1 MRALLATLLL
11 LSLGMAQQAGPPKPN
26 AKERADARM
35 QQDVQRAIDNAAAN
49 ASAPVAPGAGLNSV
63 SLPNAYDIDVSD
75 VVKRFPAYLSKTPP
89 FEGTLR
95 ITGAS
100 SMGQLLNSLATA
112 YESIYPGV
120 KVSVKQGG
128 SSKGLAALRAGE
140 CDMAAMSRDL
150 TPDEVKDLETN
161 TGRKVFQVPI
171 ALDGVCIF
179 VNADNP
185 LPAITR
191 DQLNGIFAITH
202 SLTKEPI
209 LRWSDLDPKS
219 PLGDAFMPLYMVPTT
234 HGTMQDFMQ
243 WAMPEEQLQTI
254 LRNEEPGPSSVVN
267 ACCAYPAAIGISSYA
282 NRQPRARMVP
292 VSEGL
297 GKPAVAPDFRTIR
310 DHSYPLTRSLNL
322 VLLAPSESEV
332 PPLQFDFLKFA
343 WSESGQDT
351 CATLGVVV
359 ADLDHPPQLL
369 REVIGK
375 KFSEAP
381 AAK

>member
-63 SLPNAYDIDVSD
+63 SLPNAYDIQVSD

-297 GKPAVAPDFRTIR
+297 GKPAVTPDFRTIR

-332 PPLQFDFLKFA
+332 PPLQLDFLKFA

>member
-1 MRALLATLLL
+1 MRALLATLML

-63 SLPNAYDIDVSD
+63 SLPNAYDIEVSD

-140 CDMAAMSRDL
+140 CDIAAMSRDL
-150 TPDEVKDLETN
+150 TPDEVKDLETT

-219 PLGDAFMPLYMVPTT
+219 PLGDAFMPLYMVSTT

-322 VLLAPSESEV
+322 VLLAPSEAEV
-332 PPLQFDFLKFA
+332 PPLQLDFLKFA

-369 REVIGK
+369 RDVLGK

>member
-1 MRALLATLLL
+1 MRALVATLLL

-49 ASAPVAPGAGLNSV
+49 SSAPVAPGAGLNSV
-63 SLPNAYDIDVSD
+63 SLPNAYDIEVSD

-219 PLGDAFMPLYMVPTT
+219 PLGDTFMPLYMVPTT

-332 PPLQFDFLKFA
+332 PPLQLDFLKFA

>member
-49 ASAPVAPGAGLNSV
+49 SSAPVAPGAGLNSV
-63 SLPNAYDIDVSD
+63 SLPNAYDIEVSD

-332 PPLQFDFLKFA
+332 PPLQLDFLKFA

-359 ADLDHPPQLL
+359 ANLDHPPQLL

>member
-35 QQDVQRAIDNAAAN
+35 QQDVQRAIDKAAAN
-49 ASAPVAPGAGLNSV
+49 SSAPVAPGAGLNSV
-63 SLPNAYDIDVSD
+63 SLPNAYDIEVSD

-100 SMGQLLNSLATA
+100 SMAQLLNSLATA

-140 CDMAAMSRDL
+140 CDMAAVSRDL
-150 TPDEVKDLETN
+150 TPDEVKDLEST

-267 ACCAYPAAIGISSYA
+267 ACCAYPAAMGISGYA

-310 DHSYPLTRSLNL
+310 DRSYPLTRSLNL

-369 REVIGK
+369 REVIGE

>member
-1 MRALLATLLL
+1 MRAILATLLL

-49 ASAPVAPGAGLNSV
+49 SSAPVAPGAGLNSV
-63 SLPNAYDIDVSD
+63 SLPNAYDIEVSD

>member
-49 ASAPVAPGAGLNSV
+49 SSAPVAPGAGLNSV
-63 SLPNAYDIDVSD
+63 SLPNAYDIEVSD

-120 KVSVKQGG
+120 KVDVKQGG

-150 TPDEVKDLETN
+150 TPDEVKDLEIN

>member
-63 SLPNAYDIDVSD
+63 SLPNAYDIQVSD

-359 ADLDHPPQLL
+359 ANLDHPPQLL

>member
-11 LSLGMAQQAGPPKPN
+11 LSLGMAQQSGPPKPN

-63 SLPNAYDIDVSD
+63 SLPNAYDIEVSD

-140 CDMAAMSRDL
+140 CDIAAMSRDL
-150 TPDEVKDLETN
+150 TPDEVKDLET
-161 TGRKVFQVPI
+161 TSGRKVFQVPI

-219 PLGDAFMPLYMVPTT
+219 PLGDAFMPLYMVSTT

-322 VLLAPSESEV
+322 VLLAPSEAEV
-332 PPLQFDFLKFA
+332 PPLQLDFLKFA

>member
-63 SLPNAYDIDVSD
+63 SLPNAYDIEVSD

-140 CDMAAMSRDL
+140 CDMAAMSRAL
-150 TPDEVKDLETN
+150 TPDEVKDLET
-161 TGRKVFQVPI
+161 TSGRKVFQVPI

-369 REVIGK
+369 RDVIGE

>member
-1 MRALLATLLL
+1 MRALVATLLL

-49 ASAPVAPGAGLNSV
+49 SSAPVAPGAGLNSV
-63 SLPNAYDIDVSD
+63 SLPNAYDIEVSD

-332 PPLQFDFLKFA
+332 PPLQLDFLKFA

-359 ADLDHPPQLL
+359 ANLDHPPQLL

>member
-1 MRALLATLLL
+1 MRALLATLML

-63 SLPNAYDIDVSD
+63 SLPNAYDIEVSD

-140 CDMAAMSRDL
+140 CDIAAMSRDL
-150 TPDEVKDLETN
+150 TPDEVKDLET
-161 TGRKVFQVPI
+161 TSGRKVFQVPI

-219 PLGDAFMPLYMVPTT
+219 PLGDAFMPLYMVSTT

-267 ACCAYPAAIGISSYA
+267 ACCAYPAAIGISGYA

-310 DHSYPLTRSLNL
+310 DRSYPLTRSLNL
-322 VLLAPSESEV
+322 VLLAPSEAEV
-332 PPLQFDFLKFA
+332 PPLQLDFLKFA

-369 REVIGK
+369 RDVIGK

>member
-49 ASAPVAPGAGLNSV
+49 SSAPVAPGAGLNSV
-63 SLPNAYDIDVSD
+63 SLPNAYDIEVSD

-332 PPLQFDFLKFA
+332 PPLQLDFLKFA

>member
-63 SLPNAYDIDVSD
+63 SLPNAYDIEVSD

-140 CDMAAMSRDL
+140 CDIAAMSRDL
-150 TPDEVKDLETN
+150 TPDEVKDLET
-161 TGRKVFQVPI
+161 TSGRKVFQVPI

-219 PLGDAFMPLYMVPTT
+219 PLGDAFMPLYMVSTT

-332 PPLQFDFLKFA
+332 PPLQLDFLKFA

-369 REVIGK
+369 RDVIGK

>member
-49 ASAPVAPGAGLNSV
+49 SSAPVAPGAGLNSV
-63 SLPNAYDIDVSD
+63 SLPNAYDIEVSD

>member
-332 PPLQFDFLKFA
+332 PPLQLDFLKFA

-359 ADLDHPPQLL
+359 ANLDHPPQLL

>member
-35 QQDVQRAIDNAAAN
+35 QQDVQHAIDKAAAN

-63 SLPNAYDIDVSD
+63 SLPNAYDIEVSD

-100 SMGQLLNSLATA
+100 SMAQLLNSLATA

-140 CDMAAMSRDL
+140 CDMAAVSRAL

-267 ACCAYPAAIGISSYA
+267 ACCAYPAAMGISGYA

-310 DHSYPLTRSLNL
+310 DRSYPLTRSLNL

-332 PPLQFDFLKFA
+332 PPLQLDFLKFA

-369 REVIGK
+369 REVIGE

>member
-1 MRALLATLLL
+1 MRALIATLLL

-49 ASAPVAPGAGLNSV
+49 SSAPVAPGAGLNSV
-63 SLPNAYDIDVSD
+63 SLPNAYDIEVSD

-100 SMGQLLNSLATA
+100 SMAQLLNSLATA

-128 SSKGLAALRAGE
+128 SSKGLAALRAGD
-140 CDMAAMSRDL
+140 CDMAAVSRDL

-267 ACCAYPAAIGISSYA
+267 ACCAYPAAIGISGYA

>member
-1 MRALLATLLL
+1 
-11 LSLGMAQQAGPPKPN
+11 MAQQAGPPKPN

-63 SLPNAYDIDVSD
+63 SLPNAYDIEVSD

-150 TPDEVKDLETN
+150 TPDEVKDLEST

-267 ACCAYPAAIGISSYA
+267 ACCAYPAAIGISGYA

>member
-1 MRALLATLLL
+1 MRALLATLML

-63 SLPNAYDIDVSD
+63 SLPNAYDIEVSD

-128 SSKGLAALRAGE
+128 SSKGLAALRTGE
-140 CDMAAMSRDL
+140 CDIAAMSRDL
-150 TPDEVKDLETN
+150 TPDEVKDLETT

-219 PLGDAFMPLYMVPTT
+219 PLGDAFMPLYMVSTT

-267 ACCAYPAAIGISSYA
+267 ACCAYPAAIGISGYA

-310 DHSYPLTRSLNL
+310 DRSYPLTRSLNL

-332 PPLQFDFLKFA
+332 LPLQFDFLKFA

>member
-1 MRALLATLLL
+1 MRALVATLLL

-49 ASAPVAPGAGLNSV
+49 SSAPVAPGAGLNSV
-63 SLPNAYDIDVSD
+63 SLPNAYDIEVSD

-120 KVSVKQGG
+120 KVDVKQGG

>member
-63 SLPNAYDIDVSD
+63 SLPNAYDIEVSD

>member
-1 MRALLATLLL
+1 MRALLATLMI
-11 LSLGMAQQAGPPKPN
+11 LSLGMTQQAGPPKPN

-63 SLPNAYDIDVSD
+63 SLPNAYDIEVSD

-140 CDMAAMSRDL
+140 CDIAAMSRDL
-150 TPDEVKDLETN
+150 TPDEVKDLETT

-219 PLGDAFMPLYMVPTT
+219 PLGDAFMPLYMVSTT

-322 VLLAPSESEV
+322 VLLAPSEAEV
-332 PPLQFDFLKFA
+332 PPLQLDFLKFA

>member
-11 LSLGMAQQAGPPKPN
+11 LSLGMAQQSGPPKPN

-63 SLPNAYDIDVSD
+63 SLPNAYDIEVSD

-140 CDMAAMSRDL
+140 CDIAAMSRDL
-150 TPDEVKDLETN
+150 TPDEVKDLETT

-219 PLGDAFMPLYMVPTT
+219 PLGDAFMPLYMVSTT

-267 ACCAYPAAIGISSYA
+267 ACCAYPAAIGISGYA

-332 PPLQFDFLKFA
+332 PPLQLDFLKFA

-369 REVIGK
+369 RDVIGK

>member
-35 QQDVQRAIDNAAAN
+35 QQDVQHAIDKAAAN

-63 SLPNAYDIDVSD
+63 SLPNAYDIEVSD

-100 SMGQLLNSLATA
+100 SMAQLLNSLATA

-140 CDMAAMSRDL
+140 CDMAAVSRAL

-219 PLGDAFMPLYMVPTT
+219 PLGDAFMPLYMVPMS
-234 HGTMQDFMQ
+234 HGTMQDFVQ
-243 WAMPEEQLQTI
+243 WAMPDEQLQTI

-267 ACCAYPAAIGISSYA
+267 ACCAYPAAMGISGYA

-310 DHSYPLTRSLNL
+310 DRSYPLTRSLNL

-332 PPLQFDFLKFA
+332 PPLQLDFLKFA

-369 REVIGK
+369 RDVIGE

>member
-49 ASAPVAPGAGLNSV
+49 SSAPVAPGAGLNSV
-63 SLPNAYDIDVSD
+63 SLPNAYDIEVSD

-120 KVSVKQGG
+120 KVDVKQGG

>member
-1 MRALLATLLL
+1 MRALVATLLL

-49 ASAPVAPGAGLNSV
+49 SSAPVAPGAGLNSV
-63 SLPNAYDIDVSD
+63 SLPNAYDIEVSD

-128 SSKGLAALRAGE
+128 SSMGLAALRAGE

-332 PPLQFDFLKFA
+332 PPLQLDFLKFA

>member
-1 MRALLATLLL
+1 MRAILATLLL

-35 QQDVQRAIDNAAAN
+35 QQDVQHAIDKAAAN

-63 SLPNAYDIDVSD
+63 SLPNAYDIEVSD

-100 SMGQLLNSLATA
+100 SMAQLLNSLATA

-140 CDMAAMSRDL
+140 CDMAAVSRAL
-150 TPDEVKDLETN
+150 TPDEVKDLEST

-267 ACCAYPAAIGISSYA
+267 ACCAYPAAMGISGYA

-310 DHSYPLTRSLNL
+310 DRSYPLTRSLNL

-332 PPLQFDFLKFA
+332 PPLQLDFLKFA

-369 REVIGK
+369 REVIGE

>member
-1 MRALLATLLL
+1 MRALVATLLL

-49 ASAPVAPGAGLNSV
+49 SSAPVAPGAGLNSV
-63 SLPNAYDIDVSD
+63 SLPNAYDIEVSD

-89 FEGTLR
+89 FEGTLH

-140 CDMAAMSRDL
+140 CDMAGMSRDL

-332 PPLQFDFLKFA
+332 PPLQLDFLKFA

>member
-1 MRALLATLLL
+1 MRAILATLLL

-63 SLPNAYDIDVSD
+63 SLPNAYDIEVSD

>member
-1 MRALLATLLL
+1 MRAILATLLL

-63 SLPNAYDIDVSD
+63 SLPNAYDIEVSD

-150 TPDEVKDLETN
+150 TPDEVKDLETT

-267 ACCAYPAAIGISSYA
+267 ACCAYPAAIGISGYA

>member
-11 LSLGMAQQAGPPKPN
+11 LSLGMAQQSGPPKPN

-63 SLPNAYDIDVSD
+63 SLPNAYDIEVSD

-140 CDMAAMSRDL
+140 CDIAAMSRDL
-150 TPDEVKDLETN
+150 TPDEVKDLETT

-219 PLGDAFMPLYMVPTT
+219 PLGDAFMPLYMVSTT

-267 ACCAYPAAIGISSYA
+267 ACCAYPAAIGISGYA

-310 DHSYPLTRSLNL
+310 DRSYPLTRSLNL

-332 PPLQFDFLKFA
+332 PPLQLDFLKFA

-369 REVIGK
+369 RDVIGK

>member
-11 LSLGMAQQAGPPKPN
+11 LSLGMAQQSGPPKPN

-35 QQDVQRAIDNAAAN
+35 QQDVRRAIDNAAAN
-49 ASAPVAPGAGLNSV
+49 PNAPVAPGAGLNSV
-63 SLPNAYDIDVSD
+63 ALPNGYDTEVSD
-75 VVKRFPAYLSKTPP
+75 AVKRFPVYLSKNPP
-89 FEGTLR
+89 FTGTLR
-95 ITGAS
+95 ITGS
-100 SMGQLLNSLATA
+100 GSMAQLLSGLAVG
-112 YESIYPGV
+112 YESIYPDV
-120 KVSVKQGG
+120 KVVVKQGG

-140 CDMAAMSRDL
+140 CDMAAVSRDL
-150 TPDEVKDLETN
+150 TPDEVKELETA
-161 TGRKVFQVPI
+161 TGRKVFQVAI
-171 ALDGVCIF
+171 ALDAVCIF

-185 LPAITR
+185 LPSLTR

-202 SLTKEPI
+202 SLTKDPI

-219 PLGDAFMPLYMVPTT
+219 PLGDAFMPLYMVSTT

-243 WAMPEEQLQTI
+243 WAMPDEQLQTI
-254 LRNEEPGPSSVVN
+254 TRNEEPGPSSVVN
-267 ACCAYPAAIGISSYA
+267 ACCAYPAAMGISGYA

-297 GKPAVAPDFRTIR
+297 GKPAVAPGFRTIR

-322 VLLAPSESEV
+322 VLLAPSEAEV
-332 PPLQFDFLKFA
+332 SPLQLDFLKYA
-343 WSESGQDT
+343 WSESGQDA
-351 CATLGVVV
+351 CATLGVVL

-369 REVIGK
+369 RDVVGQH
-375 KFSEAP
+375 FSEAP

>member
-35 QQDVQRAIDNAAAN
+35 QQDVQHAIDKAAAN

-63 SLPNAYDIDVSD
+63 SLPNAYDIEVSD

-100 SMGQLLNSLATA
+100 SMAQLLNSLATA

-140 CDMAAMSRDL
+140 CDMAAVSRDL

-267 ACCAYPAAIGISSYA
+267 ACCAYPAAMGISGYA

-310 DHSYPLTRSLNL
+310 DRSYPLTRSLNL

-332 PPLQFDFLKFA
+332 PPLQLDFLKFA

-369 REVIGK
+369 RDVIGE